1 MRRQCRF
8 LLEEYFS
15 SRGRI
20 VYSALETLRHL
31 IGLRP
36 TPQEWFQDFFL
47 RMNPKTKIKT
57 RKSSLFYLGQKINVE
72 NLKPNYSLKFHTQR
86 AK

>member
-20 VYSALETLRHL
+20 IYSALETLRHL

-36 TPQEWFQDFFL
+36 TPQEWFQNFFK
-47 RMNPKTKIKT
+47 NE
-57 RKSSLFYLGQKINVE
+57 SLNE
-72 NLKPNYSLKFHTQR
+72 NQDSKEIIVLFRPEN
-86 AK
+86 